1 MTGEVVP
8 WRRGGDTVKRRVRG
22 RGRRTGQGLVE
33 FALGITVFLTILI
46 GLVDLARAAFLFNG
60 VSDAARE
67 IARVTSVHPG
77 DSGLGTSAETTSAVS
92 NERALVPGLSVT
104 GYACIDITGSS
115 VSGTCQPGNWVKVSV
130 RTSFQPILP
139 LLAPFGPITFAT
151 ASSAKIQ

>member
-1 MTGEVVP
+1 MTP
-8 WRRGGDTVKRRVRG
+8 RGLRG
-22 RGRRTGQGLVE
+22 RAITAGTRGQGLVE
-33 FALGITVFLTILI
+33 FALGITIFLTILI

-77 DSGLGTSAETTSAVS
+77 TTTLGSSSETTSAVS
-92 NERALVPGLSVT
+92 NERGLVPGLSVT
-104 GYACIDITGSS
+104 SYACIDLAGAA
-115 VSGTCQPGNWVKVSV
+115 VSGSCQPGDWVKVSV

-139 LLAPFGPITFAT
+139 LLAPFGPITFST

>member
-1 MTGEVVP
+1 MP
-8 WRRGGDTVKRRVRG
+8 RRRVATG
-22 RGRRTGQGLVE
+22 RIAGGGQSLVE
-33 FALGITVFLTILI
+33 FALGITIFLTILI

-77 DSGLGTSAETTSAVS
+77 SPSLGSSAETTSSVS
-92 NERALVPGLSVT
+92 AERVLVPGLTVT
-104 GYACIDITGSS
+104 SYACIDLAGAAATSP
-115 VSGTCQPGNWVKVSV
+115 CQPGDWVKVSV

-139 LLAPFGPITFAT
+139 LLSPFGPFTFAT

>member
-1 MTGEVVP
+1 MS
-8 WRRGGDTVKRRVRG
+8 RRRRDARG
-22 RGRRTGQGLVE
+22 QSLVE
-33 FALGITVFLTILI
+33 FALGLTVFLTILI

-60 VSDAARE
+60 VSEAARE

-77 DSGLGTSAETTSAVS
+77 ATLGASSETTAAISA
-92 NERALVPGLSVT
+92 ERALVPGLTIDS
-104 GYACIDITGSS
+104 YSCINLAGAA

-139 LLAPFGPITFAT
+139 VLSAFGQFTFTT

>member
-1 MTGEVVP
+1 LPSGS
-8 WRRGGDTVKRRVRG
+8 RRRPSRG
-22 RGRRTGQGLVE
+22 QSLVE
-33 FALGITVFLTILI
+33 FALGITVFLAILI

-77 DSGLGTSAETTSAVS
+77 TATLGSSTETTSSVS
-92 NERALVPGLSVT
+92 GERALVPGLTVT
-104 GYACIDITGSS
+104 SYDCIDLAGAS
-115 VSGTCQPGNWVKVSV
+115 VSGTCQSGDWVKVSV

-139 LLAPFGPITFAT
+139 LLAPFGPITFTT

>member
-1 MTGEVVP
+1 MTIISA
-8 WRRGGDTVKRRVRG
+8 
-22 RGRRTGQGLVE
+22 GRRRRARGQGLVE
-33 FALGITVFLTILI
+33 FAFGITIFLTILI

-77 DSGLGTSAETTSAVS
+77 SSGLGSSPETSTSVAG
-92 NERALVPGLSVT
+92 ERVLVPGLTVLS
-104 GYACIDITGSS
+104 YSCIDLAGVS
-115 VSGTCQPGNWVKVSV
+115 VSGTCQPGDWVKVSV

-139 LLAPFGPITFAT
+139 LLAPFGPITFST

>member
-1 MTGEVVP
+1 VT
-8 WRRGGDTVKRRVRG
+8 R
-22 RGRRTGQGLVE
+22 RGRRERGQSLVE
-33 FALGITVFLTILI
+33 FALGLTVFLTLLI

-77 DSGLGTSAETTSAVS
+77 ATLGVSSQTTAAVS
-92 NERALVPGLSVT
+92 AERALVPGLTIDS
-104 GYACIDITGSS
+104 YSCIDLAGAAVT
-115 VSGTCQPGNWVKVSV
+115 GTCQPGNWVKVAV

-139 LLAPFGPITFAT
+139 ILSAFGQLTFTT

>member
-1 MTGEVVP
+1 MG
-8 WRRGGDTVKRRVRG
+8 
-22 RGRRTGQGLVE
+22 GRRRRRSRSRGQSLVE

-46 GLVDLARAAFLFNG
+46 GLVDLARAAWLFNG

-77 DSGLGTSAETTSAVS
+77 TSSLGSSTETTSAVS
-92 NERALVPGLSVT
+92 GERALVPGLSVT
-104 GYACIDITGSS
+104 SYACIDIAGAS
-115 VSGTCQPGNWVKVSV
+115 VSGTCQSGDWVKVSV

-139 LLAPFGPITFAT
+139 ILSAFGTITFTT

>member
-1 MTGEVVP
+1 MRTAGVHGP
-8 WRRGGDTVKRRVRG
+8 AARRSSARRASRG
-22 RGRRTGQGLVE
+22 QTLVE
-33 FALGITVFLTILI
+33 FALGITIFLTILI
-46 GLVDLARAAFLFNG
+46 GLVDLARAAWLFNG

-77 DSGLGTSAETTSAVS
+77 STLGSSTETTSAVS
-92 NERALVPGLSVT
+92 GERTLVPGLIVSS
-104 GYACIDITGSS
+104 YNCIDIAGDA

-139 LLAPFGPITFAT
+139 LLAPFGPISFAT

>member
-1 MTGEVVP
+1 VTGS
-8 WRRGGDTVKRRVRG
+8 WRLTAEPGTSRRSR
-22 RGRRTGQGLVE
+22 GQGLVE
-33 FALGITVFLTILI
+33 FALGITIFLTILI

-77 DSGLGTSAETTSAVS
+77 SSGLGTSTETTTAVA
-92 NERALVPGLSVT
+92 NERVLVPGLSIT
-104 GYACIDITGSS
+104 SYACIDLAGAS

-139 LLAPFGPITFAT
+139 LLSPFSPITFTT